1 MNIIIVGCGKVGRKL
16 AQQLISEHE
25 HNITVV
31 DIKRDVLNDTV
42 DKLDII
48 GFTGS
53 GTSIK
58 TLKEAGVEN
67 TDILIAVTGSDEI
80 NLLSCFIAKKIS
92 NCKTIARVREP
103 DYKTAI
109 NLIKEDLGL
118 AMTINPEKMAA
129 DQIARIM
136 RFPSAIQI
144 DTFAKGRVEIFKM
157 HVPENSVLDNL
168 KISDIDSKLNT
179 NILVCGV
186 ERGDQAFIPDGS
198 FVIQKDDYISIV
210 ASIEERNNFF
220 KKTGIKTNP
229 IKNTMIV
236 GGGTTAYYLAE
247 RLIQSGV
254 NVKIVEKNSKWCE
267 ELCVLLP
274 KAVIINADGTNVNLL
289 LEEGIENIDSF
300 VSLTNI
306 DEENVVLS
314 LYAKTKT
321 NGKIITKINR
331 IEYDNVLENLDIGT
345 TVYPKEITA
354 ETIVKFV
361 RAACNTIGSEVET
374 MHMILD
380 GKAEALEFRIAKDSK
395 IINIPLYKLNL
406 KQNVLVACI
415 NRNGNIIIPKG
426 SDSIFAGDTVI
437 IVTKHEGFKDIN
449 DILA

>member
-16 AQQLISEHE
+16 AQQLIGENE
-25 HNITVV
+25 HNITVI
-31 DIKRDVLNDTV
+31 DTRRDVLSDAVEKN
-42 DKLDII
+42 DII
-48 GFTGS
+48 GLAGS

-58 TLKEAGVEN
+58 TLKEAGIEK

-80 NLLSCFIAKKIS
+80 NLLSCFIAKKLS

-109 NLIKEDLGL
+109 SLIKEDLGL
-118 AMTINPEKMAA
+118 AMIINPEKMAA

-157 HVPENSVLDNL
+157 LVPENSPLNNL
-168 KISDIDSKLNT
+168 KVSDIDDKLKA

-186 ERGDQAFIPDGS
+186 ERGDQAFIPDGN
-198 FVIQKDDYISIV
+198 FVIQQGDYISIV
-210 ASIEERNNFF
+210 ASINERNQFF

-229 IKNTMIV
+229 VKNTMIV
-236 GGGTTAYYLAE
+236 GGGNTAYYLAE
-247 RLIQSGV
+247 RLLQSGI
-254 NVKIVEKNSKWCE
+254 NVKIVEKNPKLCD
-267 ELCVLLP
+267 ELCLLLP
-274 KAVIINADGTNVNLL
+274 KAVIINADGTNVKLL

-306 DEENVVLS
+306 DEENVMLS

-361 RAACNTIGSEVET
+361 RAAGNTIGNEVET
-374 MHMILD
+374 MHLILD
-380 GKAEALEFRIAKDSK
+380 GKAEALEFRVAKDSN
-395 IINIPLYKLNL
+395 IINIPLSELNL
-406 KQNVLVACI
+406 KENVLVACI

-426 SDSIFAGDTVI
+426 SDSAMAGDTVI

>member
-1 MNIIIVGCGKVGRKL
+1 MNIIIIGCGKVGKKL
-16 AQQLISEHE
+16 AQQLIFENE
-25 HNITVV
+25 HNITVI
-31 DIKRDVLNDTV
+31 DSRRDVIADIT
-42 DKLDII
+42 DKNDII
-48 GFTGS
+48 GYVGS

-58 TLKEAGVEN
+58 VLKQAGIDT

-80 NLLSCFIAKKIS
+80 NLLSCFIAKKLS

-103 DYKTAI
+103 EYKTAI
-109 NLIKEDLGL
+109 SLIKEDLGL
-118 AMTINPEKMAA
+118 AMIINPEKMAA
-129 DQIARIM
+129 DQIARIL

-144 DTFAKGRVEIFKM
+144 DTFAKGRVEIFKIR
-157 HVPENSVLDNL
+157 VPEDSVLDNL
-168 KISDIDSKLNT
+168 RISDIDAKLNS

-186 ERGDQAFIPDGS
+186 ERGEQAFIPDGN
-198 FVIQKDDYISIV
+198 FVIRHDDYISII
-210 ASIEERNNFF
+210 ASISERNQFF

-236 GGGTTAYYLAE
+236 GGGNTAYYLAE
-247 RLIQSGV
+247 RLLQSGI
-254 NVKIVEKNSKWCE
+254 NVKIVEKNSK
-267 ELCVLLP
+267 LCDDLCMLLP
-274 KAVIINADGTNVNLL
+274 KAVIINADGTNVKLL

-321 NGKIITKINR
+321 EGKIITKINR

-361 RAACNTIGSEVET
+361 RAAGNTIGSEVET
-374 MHMILD
+374 MHLILD
-380 GKAEALEFRIAKDSK
+380 GKAEALEFRIATDSTV
-395 IINIPLYKLNL
+395 INTPLCKLSL
-406 KQNVLVACI
+406 KENVLIACI

-426 SDSIFAGDTVI
+426 SDCIMPGDTVI
-437 IVTKHEGFKDIN
+437 VVTKYEGFKDIK

>member
-1 MNIIIVGCGKVGRKL
+1 MNIIIVGCGKVGKKL
-16 AQQLISEHE
+16 AQQLVGEHE
-25 HNITVV
+25 HNITVI
-31 DIKRDVLNDTV
+31 DRQRDVLNDTA
-42 DKLDII
+42 DKHDII
-48 GFTGS
+48 GFVGS

-58 TLKEAGVEN
+58 TLKEAGVEK
-67 TDILIAVTGSDEI
+67 TDILIAVTGSDET

-92 NCKTIARVREP
+92 NCKTIARVREL

-109 NLIKEDLGL
+109 SLIKEDLGL
-118 AMTINPEKMAA
+118 AMTINPEKMTA
-129 DQIARIM
+129 DRIARIM

-144 DTFAKGRVEIFKM
+144 ETFAKGRVEIFKM
-157 HVPENSVLDNL
+157 HIPENSILAGM
-168 KISDIDSKLNT
+168 KISEIDSKLNT

-186 ERGDQAFIPDGS
+186 ERGEHAFIPDGS
-198 FVIQKDDYISIV
+198 FVIQKNDYISIV

-220 KKTGIKTNP
+220 RKTGIKTNP
-229 IKNTMIV
+229 VKNTMIV

-247 RLIQSGV
+247 RLLQSGI
-254 NVKIVEKNSKWCE
+254 NVKIVEKNPKWCD

-274 KAVIINADGTNVNLL
+274 KAIVINADGTNVNLL
-289 LEEGIENIDSF
+289 LEEGIEKIDSF

-306 DEENVVLS
+306 DEENVMLS

-321 NGKIITKINR
+321 DGKIITKINR

-361 RAACNTIGSEVET
+361 RAAGNTIGSEVET
-374 MHMILD
+374 MHMILE

-395 IINIPLYKLNL
+395 IIEIPLHKLNL
-406 KQNVLVACI
+406 KDNVLVACI

-426 SDSIFAGDTVI
+426 SDCIMAGDTVI